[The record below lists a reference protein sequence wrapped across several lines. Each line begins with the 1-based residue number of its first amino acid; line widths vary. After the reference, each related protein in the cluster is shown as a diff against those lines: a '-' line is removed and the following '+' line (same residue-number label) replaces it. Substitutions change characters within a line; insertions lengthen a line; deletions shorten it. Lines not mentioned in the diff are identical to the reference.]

1 MFQQRSCN
9 NLWDVA
15 IEYNIYI
22 YVIIY
27 NNNIYILYIPLFNI
41 TFQVK
46 KIIAVVL
53 VVIFCSD
60 GLCCL
65 IVVSTGQGHE
75 WELAASKTFT
85 PRHGKQDFIANNKK
99 QDLC

>member
-15 IEYNIYI
+15 IECIYI
-22 YVIIY
+22 
-27 NNNIYILYIPLFNI
+27 IYITLFNL

-53 VVIFCSD
+53 VVILCSV

-75 WELAASKTFT
+75 WELAASNTFT
-85 PRHGKQDFIANNKK
+85 PRHGKQDFIANKK
-99 QDLC
+99 NSLDLC